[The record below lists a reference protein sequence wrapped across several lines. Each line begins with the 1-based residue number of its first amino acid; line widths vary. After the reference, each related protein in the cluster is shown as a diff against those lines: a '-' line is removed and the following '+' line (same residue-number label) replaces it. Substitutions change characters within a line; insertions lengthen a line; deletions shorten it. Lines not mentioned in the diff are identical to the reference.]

1 MHTWCWCPYKM
12 LYCQYKAQHQMQSTA
27 TQITT
32 GGAAMKRQQS
42 GNLEISLISTLLNTN
57 CFGVCMWMPPGLF
70 SSYQLKQRQ
79 ATWKIMTFSNPEH
92 ISGNIDAILRLYH
105 IHCCLIIHM
114 RPHFTKRL
122 QREIKKVYKGSV
134 KTKSN
139 ILTPVNPLFG
149 QSLLIQQMHYIE

>member
-32 GGAAMKRQQS
+32 GRAWRGSNQETLKK
-42 GNLEISLISTLLNTN
+42 SLISTLLNTN
-57 CFGVCMWMPPGLF
+57 CFGVCVCEHLQVYFPHTSWNRDKLHEKLWRF
-70 SSYQLKQRQ
+70 LNQN
-79 ATWKIMTFSNPEH
+79 TFRET
-92 ISGNIDAILRLYH
+92 LRLYH

-122 QREIKKVYKGSV
+122 QREIKEVYKASV
-134 KTKSN
+134 TTKSN
-139 ILTPVNPLFG
+139 ILMPVNPLFW
-149 QSLLIQQMHYIE
+149 QSSLIQQMHYIE

>member
-1 MHTWCWCPYKM
+1 MHGAGVLIKM

-32 GGAAMKRQQS
+32 GRAGMKRQQS
-42 GNLEISLISTLLNTN
+42 GNLKKSLISTLLNTN
-57 CFGVCMWMPPGLF
+57 CFGVCVWTPPGLF

-79 ATWKIMTFSNPEH
+79 ATWKNYDVFLARAH
-92 ISGNIDAILRLYH
+92 FGKHWRILRLYQ
-105 IHCCLIIHM
+105 IHCCLIIHV

-122 QREIKKVYKGSV
+122 QREIKKVYKASV

-139 ILTPVNPLFG
+139 ILTPVNPLFW
-149 QSLLIQQMHYIE
+149 QSSLIQQTHYIE